1 MLLLLQE
8 AGVRRV
14 HRHLVELLLLVGGD
28 VLMVLQLLHPRF
40 GLFAPFAAVLVG
52 RQLGE
57 ALLQPQKKRRRRG
70 RKKSK
75 REHVKTAEGHLEDI

>member
-8 AGVRRV
+8 TGVRRV

-40 GLFAPFAAVLVG
+40 GLFAPFAAVFVG
-52 RQLGE
+52 GQLGE
-57 ALLQPQKKRRRRG
+57 ALLQPQKKG
-70 RKKSK
+70 GGEEEEKSQK
-75 REHVKTAEGHLEDI
+75 ESM